1 MALITNSAGR
11 AVFHDRKVLSSF
23 SAKQVCSEEYLEG
36 GNVSAV
42 LLSYLQ

>member
-1 MALITNSAGR
+1 MALITNPAGR
-11 AVFHDRKVLSSF
+11 AVFHDRKVLSNF